1 MHKQIYVNLP
11 VADLNKSKTFF
22 SELGFTFEPRFTND
36 KAAAM
41 IIGENIFVML
51 LDRPFFQGFTAKT
64 IIDAKTHVETLTCLS
79 CESRA
84 EVDEIVMKAVRAGAS
99 TPRAVQDYGFMY
111 SHGFD
116 DLDGHTWE
124 FVHMDPDAA
133 GAP

>member
-11 VADLNKSKTFF
+11 VTDLKKSQAFF

-36 KAAAM
+36 QAAAM
-41 IIGENIFVML
+41 IVGENIFVML
-51 LDRPFFQGFTAKT
+51 LTRPFFQGFTAKM
-64 IIDAKTHVETLTCLS
+64 IIDASTHVEALTCLS

-84 EVDEIVMKAVRAGAS
+84 EVDEIVAQAVRAGGS
-99 TPRAVQDYGFMY
+99 TPRPVQDYGFMY

-116 DLDGHTWE
+116 DIDGHTWE
-124 FVHMDPDAA
+124 FVHMDPNAA